1 MKDENDAHRPGSS
14 MAKIYQL
21 KKNPGSTPELSL
33 VGSAENVGKMPVD
46 GESM

>member
-33 VGSAENVGKMPVD
+33 VGSAENVGKMPVN